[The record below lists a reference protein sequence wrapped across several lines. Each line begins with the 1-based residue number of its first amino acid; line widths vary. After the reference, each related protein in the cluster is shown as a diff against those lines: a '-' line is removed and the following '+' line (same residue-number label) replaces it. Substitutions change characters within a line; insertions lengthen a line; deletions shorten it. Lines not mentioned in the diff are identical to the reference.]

1 MKITKQQLKQIIKE
15 EIEKVI
21 EIVPNPGFSATRA
34 QAAPFGMRP
43 PSESEKCRTIH
54 AVYARLKA
62 EPPGYRS
69 KDPAG
74 EIDLEE
80 WVERR
85 KREHPECFSRDA

>member
-15 EIEKVI
+15 EIENTMD
-21 EIVPNPGFSATRA
+21 EGFMDSIKGALGMGAKSPASA
-34 QAAPFGMRP
+34 
-43 PSESEKCRTIH
+43 PSDSEKCRTIH
-54 AVYARLKA
+54 AMYNKLKA

>member
-1 MKITKQQLKQIIKE
+1 MKITKQQLQQIIKE
-15 EIEKVI
+15 EIENTMD
-21 EIVPNPGFSATRA
+21 EGFMDSIKGAL
-34 QAAPFGMRP
+34 GMGAK
-43 PSESEKCRTIH
+43 SQKCRTIH